1 MVKILEENIGYNFCD
16 LDLGNDFMDM
26 TLKTQATKWKI
37 DK

>member
-26 TLKTQATKWKI
+26 TLKHRQQNER
-37 DK
+37 